1 MFRRRRPH
9 PDHGEPP
16 NLYMELRTRMLA
28 TRPAEVGLAPS
39 ARLPRVWAALM
50 EQGMDAGIASF
61 VMVADGATS
70 MYTSTGGGIIGGGQH
85 QEVARATL
93 AFLDA
98 AEAHLELLQPVDVPP
113 LPRTGAV
120 RFNVLT
126 YGSPRS
132 AEADES
138 ELAAGHVLTPLFYA
152 GHRVIT
158 QLRLLDERRE
168 RR

>member
-1 MFRRRRPH
+1 
-9 PDHGEPP
+9 
-16 NLYMELRTRMLA
+16 
-28 TRPAEVGLAPS
+28 
-39 ARLPRVWAALM
+39 
-50 EQGMDAGIASF
+50 
-61 VMVADGATS
+61 
-70 MYTSTGGGIIGGGQH
+70 
-85 QEVARATL
+85 
-93 AFLDA
+93 
-98 AEAHLELLQPVDVPP
+98 
-113 LPRTGAV
+113 V

-138 ELAAGHVLTPLFYA
+138 ELAGGHVLTPLFYA